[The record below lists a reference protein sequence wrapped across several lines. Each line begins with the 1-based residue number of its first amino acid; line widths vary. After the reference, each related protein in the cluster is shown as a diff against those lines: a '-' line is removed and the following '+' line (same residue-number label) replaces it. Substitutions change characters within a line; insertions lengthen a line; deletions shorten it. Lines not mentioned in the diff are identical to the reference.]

1 MKPTLQ
7 SGLAVAVLAALCGC
21 STMASFTAEKFGQA
35 RRVLLVRRLDQA
47 CKAQQ
52 QLQEAFQRALAQF
65 ESLASFAGGNRQK
78 QTDQMSAAL
87 ARCEARAKDVPARIA
102 EADRAGQ
109 NLFREWKAASEKHP
123 NEMYRR
129 DRGAKRFNAQ
139 RDYNQMMAVLR
150 NAESKIEP
158 TLSAFRDQVEAAQA
172 VLLDPAFQLDN
183 GLNEHAQISVQDESA
198 RLAAQVDFLIQ
209 NLSDSIAQAHLFI
222 QQIGD

>member
-1 MKPTLQ
+1 MKPTMQTGVVVAL
-7 SGLAVAVLAALCGC
+7 LAGLCGC

-35 RRVLLVRRLDQA
+35 KRVLLVRRLVKA
-47 CKAQQ
+47 CEAQQ
-52 QLQEAFQRALAQF
+52 KLQDAFQRALEQF
-65 ESLASFAGGNRQK
+65 ESLVKFEGGNQQK
-78 QTDQMSAAL
+78 PTDQMSAAM

-102 EADRAGQ
+102 EVDRAGQ

-129 DRGAKRFNAQ
+129 DRGAKRRNTE

-150 NAESKIEP
+150 SAESKIEP
-158 TLSAFRDQVEAAQA
+158 TLSAFRNQVEAVQA

-183 GLNEHAQISVQDESA
+183 GLNERAQISVQDESA
-198 RLAAQVDFLIQ
+198 RLAAQVDFLAQ
-209 NLSDSIAQAHLFI
+209 NLSDSIAQADLFI